1 MTAPPFAEAAS
12 PSPKVLVVIPVFNNR
27 ETLRQVVEE
36 TLETGLPVLVV
47 NDGNTDGGP
56 DRIRD
61 LAIER
66 IDFAENR
73 GKGAAILA
81 AGEWAET
88 HGFSHVVTLD
98 ADGQHDPGD
107 VPRFLP
113 KIRENGSAIVV
124 GRRDFSRADV
134 PGPSRFGRA
143 WSNMW
148 MRIACGAASPDT
160 QSGFR
165 AYPVAALRRVRCFGR
180 RYDFEVEILA
190 RSVWAGF
197 GLDSVDVSVRYFREG
212 KQVSHFRPFRDNF
225 RITIAYAR
233 LVARNLLPFPHRRLL
248 DLDPY
253 SIELHWAHP
262 IRFWKSVHRRLYRK
276 LDEEEKHLSL
286 RHPIRSLR
294 LLHLERS
301 SPKEISLACMLGV
314 FLGTLPLIGFH
325 TVTIFFY
332 AARLRLNQAVAF
344 YASNLCMPIAPPFVP
359 ALAVE
364 VGFYLR
370 QGRFLT
376 LADLN
381 TQEAL
386 LRTLGREAHLRLWE
400 YFLGSLVV
408 GPLLAVLVGLLAYL
422 ASSWRQGRL
431 RRRREAREI
440 G

>member
-1 MTAPPFAEAAS
+1 MTAPPAPEPAF
-12 PSPKVLVVIPVFNNR
+12 PSPKALAVIPVFNNR
-27 ETLRQVVEE
+27 QTLRQVVEE
-36 TLETGLPVLVV
+36 TLEVGLPVLVV
-47 NDGNTDGGP
+47 NDGSADGGL
-56 DRIRD
+56 DGIRD
-61 LAIER
+61 LSVER
-66 IDFAENR
+66 IDFPENR

-81 AGEWAET
+81 AGEWADA

-107 VPRFLP
+107 LPLFLP
-113 KIRENGSAIVV
+113 KIRENGSAIIV
-124 GRRDFSRADV
+124 GSRDFARANA
-134 PGPSRFGRA
+134 PGLNRFGRA

-148 MRIACGAASPDT
+148 MRIACGVASPDT

-197 GLDSVDVSVRYFREG
+197 EVDSVDVSVRYFG
-212 KQVSHFRPFRDNF
+212 KDERVSHFRPFLDNF

-233 LVARNLLPFPHRRLL
+233 LVARNLLPLPHRRLL

-253 SIELHWAHP
+253 AIELSWTHP

-344 YASNLCMPIAPPFVP
+344 YASNLCMPVIPPFVP

-370 QGRFLT
+370 QGRFLV

-386 LRTLGREAHLRLWE
+386 LRTLGKEAHLRLWE

-408 GPLLAVLVGLLAYL
+408 GPLLAVLVGLLAYF
-422 ASSWRQGRL
+422 ASSWSQGRL